1 MGRMKGKLREY
12 FAYDVFYVDIFPMTC
27 ETSRKDVESLNFQI
41 QWCVCKY
48 IDTYKYYRYGLKN
61 SSNIYLFSMD
71 FFTICKGMHSS
82 NDEFSSNSLNI
93 DFQFIFF

>member
-41 QWCVCKY
+41 Q
-48 IDTYKYYRYGLKN
+48 
-61 SSNIYLFSMD
+61 
-71 FFTICKGMHSS
+71 
-82 NDEFSSNSLNI
+82 
-93 DFQFIFF
+93 